1 MSVAS
6 STNIIES
13 SLATL
18 RRHLEMDVAFVG
30 RVHSGRRYFEFV
42 DAESSD
48 CPVQPGESDPLE
60 DTYCGRVIAG
70 QIPQLV
76 PDAAAIPE
84 LAQLPVT
91 HELPVGAHMS
101 VPLLRSSGEVL
112 GTLCCFSY
120 QPDLSLRERD
130 LQMLKLFAEI
140 VSANLE
146 SLVDA
151 DEKREATIE
160 HIAGIIESGGP
171 MMAMQ
176 PIVDLS
182 SGAVRGFEALARFP
196 AGTGWSPQEW
206 FEQAETVGL
215 GVALEASAVRSALE
229 VFPHLPDATLMSV
242 NVSEAGLRDP
252 GILAMLTGPEA
263 PRLVV
268 ELTEHSRVHDYGIL
282 SGELATIR
290 GAGARLA
297 VDDAGS
303 GWAGLEHILRLQPEV
318 LKLDRVLVHDIA
330 AHLGRQA
337 MVEALLGFS
346 GRMGATLIAEGVE
359 TEEDLKTLRALG
371 VVYAQG
377 YVVGKP
383 SLSYAEAHVASRA

>member
-1 MSVAS
+1 MTVAS

-30 RVHSGRRYFEFV
+30 RVQAGRRYFEFV
-42 DAESSD
+42 DADSSD

-60 DTYCGRVIAG
+60 DTYCGRVISG
-70 QIPQLV
+70 KIPQLV
-76 PDAAAIPE
+76 PDAADVPE
-84 LAQLPVT
+84 VADLPVT
-91 HELPVGAHMS
+91 HELPVGAHIS

-120 QPDLSLRERD
+120 QPDMSLRERD

-151 DEKREATIE
+151 DEKRDASVE
-160 HIAGIIESGGP
+160 HVSGIIEAGGP

-176 PIVDLS
+176 PIVDLN

-196 AGTGWSPQEW
+196 AAAGWNPQQW
-206 FEQAETVGL
+206 FEEAEAVGL

-229 VFPHLPDATLMSV
+229 LFPHLPDATLMSV
-242 NVSEAGLRDP
+242 NVSEAALRDP
-252 GILAMLTGPEA
+252 GVLAMLTGPEA

-268 ELTEHSRVHDYGIL
+268 ELTEHNRVRDYGTL
-282 SGELATIR
+282 CDELATIR

-318 LKLDRVLVHDIA
+318 LKLDRVLVHDIS
-330 AHLGRQA
+330 AHQGRQA
-337 MVEALLGFS
+337 MVEAMLGFS

-359 TEEDLKTLRALG
+359 TEEDLKTLRSLG
-371 VVYAQG
+371 VTYAQG
-377 YVVGKP
+377 YVVGRP
-383 SLSYAEAHVASRA
+383 SLAYAEAHVASRT